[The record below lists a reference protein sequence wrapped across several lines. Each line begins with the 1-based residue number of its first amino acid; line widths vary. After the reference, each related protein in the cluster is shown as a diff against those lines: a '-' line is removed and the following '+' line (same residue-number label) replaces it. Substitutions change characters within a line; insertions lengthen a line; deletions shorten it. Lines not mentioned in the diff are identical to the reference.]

1 MRILVV
7 EDERKMADYR
17 RSLREIENQAGQMTT
32 LTESMLTIARA
43 DFEGFDMPLAA
54 TDLNDVVAEEV
65 RQNQARAAAK
75 GVRLHAL
82 PECSHSVVQANAA
95 GLHRLLRILIDNAV
109 RHTPA
114 GGTITVSTAWHEGSA
129 VLAVEDTGEGIGP
142 ADQPHIFER
151 FYRADQARGSGSG
164 FGLGLSIAQA
174 IAQAHNARIAVTSSP
189 GTGAR
194 FTIALTA

>member
-54 TDLNDVVAEEV
+54 TDLNHVVAEEV

-75 GVRLHAL
+75 GVRLNAL
-82 PECSHSVVQANAA
+82 PECSLRGAGQCGRPPSPFANS
-95 GLHRLLRILIDNAV
+95 D
-109 RHTPA
+109 
-114 GGTITVSTAWHEGSA
+114 
-129 VLAVEDTGEGIGP
+129 
-142 ADQPHIFER
+142 
-151 FYRADQARGSGSG
+151 
-164 FGLGLSIAQA
+164 
-174 IAQAHNARIAVTSSP
+174 
-189 GTGAR
+189 
-194 FTIALTA
+194 